1 MDSHDQVP
9 VLVLHVFEA
18 DIPQDTSVVEQHVD
32 AAIVLDGC
40 LDDLLAVCD
49 AVVVG
54 YCFAASGF
62 DLVGD
67 DIGGLYFDTLIS
79 SCSTLVSTTGEDTF
93 VDVPSPL
100 KDPPRSLTTTLAPLE
115 PKNSAYASQMS

>member
-9 VLVLHVFEA
+9 VLVLHVLET
-18 DIPQDTSVVEQHVD
+18 DISQDTGIVKQHID

-62 DLVGD
+62 DLVDD
-67 DIGGLYFDTLIS
+67 DISGLYLDTLIS
-79 SCSTLVSTTGEDTF
+79 NYSTLVLATGE
-93 VDVPSPL
+93 VPLWMSPR
-100 KDPPRSLTTTLAPLE
+100 P
-115 PKNSAYASQMS
+115 

>member
-9 VLVLHVFEA
+9 VLILHVFET
-18 DIPQDTSVVEQHVD
+18 DIPQDTGVVEQYID
-32 AAIVLDGC
+32 ATIVLDGC
-40 LDDLLAVCD
+40 LDDLVTVCD

-54 YCFAASGF
+54 YCFAACGF
-62 DLVGD
+62 DLVD
-67 DIGGLYFDTLIS
+67 DNISGLCFDTLIS
-79 SCSTLVSTTGEDTF
+79 NCSTLVRETGEGTF

>member
-9 VLVLHVFEA
+9 VLVLHVLEA
-18 DIPQDTSVVEQHVD
+18 DIPQDTGIVEQHID

-40 LDDLLAVCD
+40 LDDLLAICD

-62 DLVGD
+62 DLVDD
-67 DIGGLYFDTLIS
+67 DISGLCLTL
-79 SCSTLVSTTGEDTF
+79 
-93 VDVPSPL
+93 
-100 KDPPRSLTTTLAPLE
+100 
-115 PKNSAYASQMS
+115 